1 MARLL
6 AIGDRISKEPASPD
20 SSVMSAE
27 LRPTKNKESNP
38 TSLNVKWTPALR
50 SGAWEELWRRI
61 LTDIING
68 LTEPTDNC
76 VAESKTD
83 EQH

>member
-1 MARLL
+1 
-6 AIGDRISKEPASPD
+6 
-20 SSVMSAE
+20 MSAE

-38 TSLNVKWTPALR
+38 TSVSVKWRPALR

-61 LTDIING
+61 LTDVIND
-68 LTEPTDNC
+68 LTEATDNC

>member
-6 AIGDRISKEPASPD
+6 SIGDRISEEPASPD

-38 TSLNVKWTPALR
+38 TSVSATWRPALR
-50 SGAWEELWRRI
+50 SGVWEELWRRI
-61 LTDIING
+61 LTDVIND
-68 LTEPTDNC
+68 LTEATDNC